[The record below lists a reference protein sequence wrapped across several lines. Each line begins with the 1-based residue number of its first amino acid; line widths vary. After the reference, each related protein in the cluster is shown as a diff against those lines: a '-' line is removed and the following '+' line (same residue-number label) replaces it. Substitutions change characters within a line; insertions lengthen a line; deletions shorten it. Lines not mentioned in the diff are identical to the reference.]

1 MHDTNACANCLRAID
16 ATDQRF
22 CPGCGQPTPAH
33 RIDWHFI
40 SHELEHS
47 VLHMDRGILFTLRQ
61 LVLRPGDLIRD
72 YIEGRRA
79 NLVKPLLLLMILSA
93 AIVFLS
99 SMQGVGTMAVQF
111 DGASVSQDKIFRLV
125 DDWMTAHFAL
135 VTILLLPLEALAFK
149 LVFRGAQGLNYPEWL
164 VIIAFLTAQTMML
177 WILALLLQRWMPHL
191 PQWAVLLSMVYGVF
205 SLVQFF
211 RDEPRWK
218 TVLRSLGSYLVF
230 IVMNQVLVWAAFFV
244 VFALTRHH

>member
-16 ATDQRF
+16 ASDQRF
-22 CPGCGQPTPAH
+22 CPACGQPTPVH

-40 SHELEHS
+40 GHELEHS

-99 SMQGVGTMAVQF
+99 SMQGVGTMAQF
-111 DGASVSQDKIFRLV
+111 AGETVTQNEVLRFV
-125 DDWMTAHFAL
+125 DDWMTRHFAL
-135 VTILLLPLEALAFK
+135 VTIVLLPLEALAFK
-149 LVFRGAQGLNYPEWL
+149 LMFGRTQSLNYPEWL
-164 VIIAFLTAQTMML
+164 VITAFLTAQTMVL
-177 WILALLLQRWMPHL
+177 WIVGLLLRYWMP
-191 PQWAVLLSMVYGVF
+191 QLLNWSAGLSFVYGIF
-205 SLVQFF
+205 SLLQFF
-211 RDEPRWK
+211 RGEPRWK
-218 TVLRSLGSYLVF
+218 TVLRSVAAYVVTLLMSQVFGLVVGA
-230 IVMNQVLVWAAFFV
+230 I
-244 VFALTRHH
+244 FALTRHR

>member
-16 ATDQRF
+16 ASDQHF

-40 SHELEHS
+40 GHELEHS
-47 VLHMDRGILFTLRQ
+47 VLHMDRGILYTLRQ
-61 LVLRPGDLIRD
+61 LMLRPGELIRD
-72 YIEGRRA
+72 YLEGRRA

-99 SMQGVGTMAVQF
+99 GMLGVGTMAAQF
-111 DGASVSQDKIFRLV
+111 DGTPVSQDEAFRRA
-125 DDWMTAHFAL
+125 DAWMTAHFAL

-149 LVFRGAQGLNYPEWL
+149 LVFRGTRGLNYPEWL
-164 VIIAFLTAQTMML
+164 VIIAFLTAQTMVL
-177 WILALLLQRWMPHL
+177 WILALLLQHWIPQL
-191 PQWAVLLSMVYGVF
+191 PQWAVLLSMAYGVF
-205 SLVQFF
+205 SLVQFL
-211 RDEPRWK
+211 RGDSRWK

-230 IVMNQVLVWAAFFV
+230 ILMNQALVWIV
-244 VFALTRHH
+244 LTIYLLARRH